1 MYAQQYPD
9 IIQAPPPYQNNM
21 QMNQQLPN
29 YYRSAEQRMA
39 DFQQLVGR
47 YESEL
52 KKNKN
57 YKKSFCCVYY
67 LVNHTFAT
75 KLRALEGYEIVF
87 ICDDSGSMNT
97 PLGN

>member
-1 MYAQQYPD
+1 MYAQQYPG

-52 KKNKN
+52 KKN
-57 YKKSFCCVYY
+57 
-67 LVNHTFAT
+67 
-75 KLRALEGYEIVF
+75 
-87 ICDDSGSMNT
+87 
-97 PLGN
+97 